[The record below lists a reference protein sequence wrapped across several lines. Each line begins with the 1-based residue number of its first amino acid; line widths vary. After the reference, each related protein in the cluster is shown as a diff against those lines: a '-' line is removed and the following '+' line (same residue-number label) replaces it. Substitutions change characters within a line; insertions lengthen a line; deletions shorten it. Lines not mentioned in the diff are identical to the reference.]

1 MKNWIKAHKEFIVFL
16 LYAGVTFGLL
26 FFHENWRDEAQAWLI
41 ARDCTIPQLLDAMKY
56 EGHFLVWYLI
66 LMPFAKAGF
75 PYFTTN
81 IISWFITCTAVWLLL
96 RKAPF
101 SFDIKVLLVFTFPL
115 LYLYPVISRCYC
127 LIPLAIVLMG
137 ITYKDRK
144 EKPLRYFLS
153 IVFLLNTH
161 VIMAGMVAVVG
172 IDYLAELY
180 GKWKDLSEQ
189 EKQKTI
195 VSIAIAVFLMLI
207 SIYPL
212 LGCLTTNKEIQ
223 TGGNLT
229 VQISQAVF
237 QYPFEL
243 FKGLFYIVDLDN
255 ILYRF
260 FLIITIIVLCFELR
274 INPLSFFKI
283 YLCILW
289 QCFIYASIIS
299 TTFQRTSTVFLIVLF
314 FKWINTYKVLDAKFN
329 VSTFQRTIRK
339 LCLIVLLMINIA
351 GGLIFI
357 MVYEVPGKYSNAYE
371 MAHYVN
377 ENLDNNSIILS
388 GPHVEFISGI
398 IPYIERDIKFYHVPG
413 KRYFSYA
420 IWNNENKRNITLQDI
435 KELPTVFHNGEKLYY
450 IFCSVKRHYLNNREE
465 NDMIDKLLKENVLE
479 KLYCTQD
486 ESLSVENY
494 TIYKV
499 NYNKI

>member
-1 MKNWIKAHKEFIVFL
+1 MKNGIKDHKKFIVFL
-16 LYAGVTFGLL
+16 LYAGLTFSLL

-41 ARDCTIPQLLDAMKY
+41 ARDCTIPELIDAMKY

-81 IISWFITCTAVWLLL
+81 IISWFITCTAVWLLM

-101 SFDIKVLLVFTFPL
+101 SFDIKLLLIFSFPL

-127 LIPLAIVLMG
+127 LIPLAIVLMS

-161 VIMAGMVAVVG
+161 IIMAGMVAVVG
-172 IDYLAELY
+172 MDYLAELY
-180 GKWKDLSEQ
+180 GRWKDLSEQ

-195 VSIAIAVFLMLI
+195 VSIIIAAFLMLI

-237 QYPFEL
+237 HYPIVL
-243 FKGLFYIVDLDN
+243 LKGLFYIVNLN
-255 ILYRF
+255 EVFYTF
-260 FLIITIIVLCFELR
+260 FLTITIIVLFFELR
-274 INPLSFFKI
+274 INPLSCFEI
-283 YLCILW
+283 CLCILW
-289 QCFIYASIIS
+289 QCLIYASIIGLM
-299 TTFQRTSTVFLIVLF
+299 FQRTSTVLFIILF
-314 FKWINTYKVLDAKFN
+314 FKWISTYKVLNGTSN
-329 VSTFQRTIRK
+329 VNNFKKTIRK
-339 LCLIVLLMINIA
+339 MCIIVLLMINIA
-351 GGLIFI
+351 GGLAFI
-357 MVYEVPGKYSNAYE
+357 ERFELQGKYSNAYE

-377 ENLDNNSIILS
+377 ENLDNNSIVLS
-388 GPHVEFISGI
+388 GSRVEFISSI
-398 IPYIERDIKFYHVPG
+398 IPYMKHDIKFYHVPG

-420 IWNNENKRNITLQDI
+420 IWDNENKRNITLQDI
-435 KELPTVFHNGEKLYY
+435 KELPAVFHNGEKLYY
-450 IFCSVKRHYLNNREE
+450 IFCSGKQYYLNNGKE
-465 NDMIDKLLKENVLE
+465 NDVFDELLKENVLE
-479 KLYCTQD
+479 KLYSTHD

>member
-16 LYAGVTFGLL
+16 LYAGLTFGLL

-81 IISWFITCTAVWLLL
+81 IISWLITCTAVWLLL

-101 SFDIKVLLVFTFPL
+101 SFDVKLLLIFTFPL

-144 EKPLRYFLS
+144 ENPLRYFLS

-172 IDYLAELY
+172 IDYLLELY
-180 GKWKDLSEQ
+180 RRWKDLSEQ

-195 VSIAIAVFLMLI
+195 IAIVIAVFLMLI

-212 LGCLTTNKEIQ
+212 LGCLTANKEIQ

-237 QYPFEL
+237 HYPFEL
-243 FKGLFYIVDLDN
+243 LKGLFYIVDLNDV
-255 ILYRF
+255 LYRF
-260 FLIITIIVLCFELR
+260 FLIITIIVLLFELR
-274 INPLSFFKI
+274 INPLNCLKI
-283 YLCILW
+283 YLCIFW
-289 QCFIYASIIS
+289 QCLIYASIIS
-299 TTFQRTSTVFLIVLF
+299 PMFQRTSTVLFIILF
-314 FKWINTYKVLDAKFN
+314 FKWINTYKVLNGTSNINNSQK
-329 VSTFQRTIRK
+329 IILK
-339 LCLIVLLMINIA
+339 MCIIVLLMINIA
-351 GGLIFI
+351 GGLAYIKAF
-357 MVYEVPGKYSNAYE
+357 ELQGKFSNAYE

-377 ENLDNNSIILS
+377 ENLDSNSIVLS
-388 GPHVEFISGI
+388 GSRVEFISGI
-398 IPYIERDIKFYHVPG
+398 IPYVKHDIKFYHVPG

-420 IWNNENKRNITLQDI
+420 IWDNENKRNMTLQDI

-450 IFCSVKRHYLNNREE
+450 IFCSGKQYYLNNGKE
-465 NDMIDKLLKENVLE
+465 NDVFDELLQENVLE
-479 KLYCTQD
+479 KLYSTHD

>member
-1 MKNWIKAHKEFIVFL
+1 MKNWIKDHKEFIVFL
-16 LYAGVTFGLL
+16 LYAGLTFSLL

-41 ARDCTIPQLLDAMKY
+41 ARDCTIPELIDEMKY

-101 SFDIKVLLVFTFPL
+101 SFDIKLLLIFTFPL

-127 LIPLAIVLMG
+127 LIPLAVVLMS
-137 ITYKDRK
+137 IFYKDQK

-153 IVFLLNTH
+153 VVLLLNTH
-161 VIMAGMVAVVG
+161 VIMAGMVAVVS
-172 IDYLAELY
+172 IDYFVELY
-180 GKWKDLSEQ
+180 GRWKDLSEQ

-195 VSIAIAVFLMLI
+195 VSIVIAAFLVLI

-212 LGCLTTNKEIQ
+212 LGSLTTNKEIQ
-223 TGGNLT
+223 IGGNLT

-237 QYPFEL
+237 HYPFEL
-243 FKGLFYIVDLDN
+243 LKGLFYIVGLNDV
-255 ILYRF
+255 LYSL
-260 FLIITIIVLCFELR
+260 FLIITIILLFFELK
-274 INPLSFFKI
+274 IDPLSCFKI

-289 QCFIYASIIS
+289 QCLIYASIIS
-299 TTFQRTSTVFLIVLF
+299 TMFQRTSTVFFIILF
-314 FKWINTYKVLDAKFN
+314 FKWVNEHKVLDIKFD
-329 VSTFQRTIRK
+329 VSTFQRTIRRM
-339 LCLIVLLMINIA
+339 CLIVLLMINIT
-351 GGLIFI
+351 GGLIYIEAF
-357 MVYEVPGKYSNAYE
+357 ELSGKFSNAYE
-371 MAHYVN
+371 MAHYIN
-377 ENLDNNSIILS
+377 EKLDNNSIILS
-388 GPHVEFISGI
+388 GSHVEFISSI
-398 IPYIERDIKFYHVPG
+398 IPYIEHDIKFYHVPG

-420 IWNNENKRNITLQDI
+420 IWDNENKRNINLQDL
-435 KELPTVFHNGEKLYY
+435 KELPAVFHNGEKIYY
-450 IFCSVKRHYLNNREE
+450 IFCSGKRFYLNNSEE
-465 NDMIDKLLKENVLE
+465 NNVIDELVKENVLE
-479 KLYCTQD
+479 KLYCTHN

>member
-1 MKNWIKAHKEFIVFL
+1 MKNWIKDHKECIVFL
-16 LYAGVTFGLL
+16 LYAGLTFSLL
-26 FFHENWRDEAQAWLI
+26 FFHENWRDEAQSWLI
-41 ARDCTIPQLLDAMKY
+41 ARDCTIPQLIDAMKY

-101 SFDIKVLLVFTFPL
+101 SFNIKQLLIFTFPL

-144 EKPLRYFLS
+144 ENPLRYFLS

-172 IDYLAELY
+172 IDYLLELY
-180 GKWKDLSEQ
+180 RRWKDLSEQ
-189 EKQKTI
+189 EKQKAI
-195 VSIAIAVFLMLI
+195 VSIIIAVFLMLI

-223 TGGNLT
+223 TGGNLS

-237 QYPFEL
+237 HYPFEL
-243 FKGLFYIVDLDN
+243 LKGVFYIVVLNDGF
-255 ILYRF
+255 YRL
-260 FLIITIIVLCFELR
+260 FLAITIIVLSFELR
-274 INPLSFFKI
+274 NNPLICFKI
-283 YLCILW
+283 YLCIVW
-289 QCFIYASIIS
+289 QCLIYASKIS
-299 TTFQRTSTVFLIVLF
+299 LTFQRLSTVLFIIIF
-314 FKWINTYKVLDAKFN
+314 FKWINTDKVLNVKYN
-329 VSTFQRTIRK
+329 VSTFQKIIRRM
-339 LCLIVLLMINIA
+339 CLIVLLMINIA
-351 GGLIFI
+351 GGLAYLQAF
-357 MVYEVPGKYSNAYE
+357 ELQGKYSNAYE

-377 ENLDNNSIILS
+377 ENLDSNSIVLS
-388 GPHVEFISGI
+388 GSRVEFISSI
-398 IPYIERDIKFYHVPG
+398 IPYVKHDIKFYHVPG

-420 IWNNENKRNITLQDI
+420 IWDNENKRNMTLQDI

-450 IFCSVKRHYLNNREE
+450 IFCSGKQYYLNNGKE
-465 NDMIDKLLKENVLE
+465 NDVFDELLKENVLE
-479 KLYCTQD
+479 KLYSTHD
-486 ESLSVENY
+486 ESLSLENY

-499 NYNKI
+499 DYNKI